1 MIWPFRR
8 RKLLFRYFNGE
19 RWIKADPL
27 PLYRR
32 LRAEADRLVV
42 LATAWDEQR
51 HPEADEFVA
60 LVREMFGLKAYDSAT
75 GKGLTEAEVV
85 NVFAEFDGFLRE
97 VRDRFFP
104 GSTSSASGAGRSSAS
119 ADRA

>member
-8 RKLLFRYFNGE
+8 RRLLFRYFNGE
-19 RWIKADPL
+19 TWVAADPL

-60 LVREMFGLKAYDSAT
+60 LLREIFQLKGFDPST
-75 GKGLTEAEVV
+75 GKGLSEAEVV

-97 VRDRFFP
+97 VRERFFP
-104 GSTSSASGAGRSSAS
+104 GSTSSVSGGGRSSAS

>member
-8 RKLLFRYFNGE
+8 RRLLFRYFNGE
-19 RWIKADPL
+19 TWVAADPL

-32 LRAEADRLVV
+32 LRAEADRLVI

-60 LVREMFGLKAYDSAT
+60 VVREIFDLRAYDPAT
-75 GKGLTEAEVV
+75 GKGLTEGEVV
-85 NVFAEFDGFLRE
+85 NVFAEFDRFLRE

-104 GSTSSASGAGRSSAS
+104 GSTSSAFGAGRSSAS
-119 ADRA
+119 AARN